1 MPFDYNLTASEY
13 SIYPQSRNDVDVRL
27 AAKRTS
33 QAEMV
38 NYTQTRQEAWL
49 KEVVETGISRS
60 FEGAMAQ
67 PPSSPDPFA
76 TKFKPSRPKHE
87 LRPTLPKSFGMNFA
101 NYVTLAHH
109 AGFESGHCPQM
120 ARAMRATS

>member
-13 SIYPQSRNDVDVRL
+13 SIYPQSRNDVDVHL

-67 PPSSPDPFA
+67 LDQ
-76 TKFKPSRPKHE
+76 E
-87 LRPTLPKSFGMNFA
+87 LIA
-101 NYVTLAHH
+101 
-109 AGFESGHCPQM
+109 
-120 ARAMRATS
+120 ARAKNTALYARQLNIQAAVPLSTSCPHC